1 MYSLAILAGG
11 LASRLGEVTRKIPK
25 SLIEIAGKPFIF
37 HQLEML
43 SSQGIKNVVLC
54 LGHLGDMI
62 ESRVG
67 NGTNFNLNIKY
78 SYDGQKQLGTGGSL
92 KKALPFLGENFF
104 VLYGDSF
111 LPISFK
117 KVEKAYNA
125 NSVDKLG
132 LMTIIYN
139 ENLWDK
145 SNVLFHRNNLIK
157 YNKKNIDSE
166 MKYIDYGLSILNKR
180 VFDFSPCDDTF
191 DLSDT
196 LSLLAERKQLIGFE
210 VYDRFYE
217 IGSKAG
223 IQETEEFLINFKL
236 GQIL

>member
-67 NGTNFNLNIKY
+67 NGANFNLNIKY

>member
-1 MYSLAILAGG
+1 MNSLAILAGG

-54 LGHLGDMI
+54 VGHLGEMI

-67 NGTNFNLNIKY
+67 DGAKFNLNIKY

-92 KKALPFLGENFF
+92 KKALPLLSEIFF

-111 LPISFK
+111 LPLNLK
-117 KVEKAYNA
+117 KVEKAYSE
-125 NSVDKLG
+125 NSTDKLG

-145 SNVLFHRNNLIK
+145 SNVLFLRNNLIK
-157 YNKKNIDSE
+157 YSKKNIDSE

-180 VFDFSPCDDTF
+180 AFYFSPGDDTF
-191 DLSDT
+191 DLSDI
-196 LSLLAERKQLIGFE
+196 LSLLASRKQLIGFE

-217 IGSKAG
+217 IGSKNG